1 MKFASKVSYATN
13 NPFKMRFYII
23 VKTRV
28 KPVIQLQK
36 NIGNKK
42 SAIIVAYWIQV
53 KIQPNITKPLKRS
66 LRHILFWSFI
76 LVFFTSIFGV
86 GNTIDMNVLYF
97 SLFLMPVTIGATYV
111 SIYKLLPDYLI
122 TKRYFLFGLYS
133 SYTFIILVSG
143 AVFSIFFALAF
154 LTDFKFEKMTVLSKS
169 SVFIITS
176 ICLVVI
182 VVSAFKLLKLNLKQS
197 KNNAALEAKIL
208 EAQLKLKEQELKYL
222 KMQIHPHFLFNT
234 LNTMYGLAL
243 KKAEQTPDM
252 ILKLSNL
259 LDYLLYQIEKPFV
272 LISEEIEH
280 IEDYIALEKMRFN
293 DTLHVHM
300 DVTLASQDTTI
311 APMLLLP
318 FIENSFK
325 HGSIK
330 NGVLQIDIEI
340 KADLEVVHFR
350 IKNSNSDSIAAQDGI
365 GLDNIKKRL
374 QLLYPNKHELRIH
387 NTIDVFD
394 VALQLKTTSNA

>member
-1 MKFASKVSYATN
+1 MK
-13 NPFKMRFYII
+13 I
-23 VKTRV
+23 
-28 KPVIQLQK
+28 KPQ
-36 NIGNKK
+36 
-42 SAIIVAYWIQV
+42 
-53 KIQPNITKPLKRS
+53 ITKPLQRT

-86 GNTIDMNVLYF
+86 GNTFDMNVVYF

-133 SYTFIILVSG
+133 IYTLIILVSG

-154 LTDFKFEKMTVLSKS
+154 LTNFKFEKMTVLSKS
-169 SVFIITS
+169 SIFIITS

-197 KNNAALEAKIL
+197 KNNAELEAKIL
-208 EAQLKLKEQELKYL
+208 ETQLKLKEQELKYL

-243 KKAEQTPDM
+243 KKAEKAPDM

-259 LDYLLYQIEKPFV
+259 LDYLLYQTEKPLV
-272 LISEEIEH
+272 LISEEIAH
-280 IEDYIALEKMRFN
+280 IEDYIDLEKMRFN
-293 DTLHVHM
+293 DTLEVSM
-300 DVTLASQDTTI
+300 NMKLASKHTTI

-318 FIENSFK
+318 FVENSFK

-330 NGVLQIDIEI
+330 NGVLKIDIEI
-340 KADLEVVHFR
+340 ITDIGKVYFR
-350 IKNSNSDSIAAQDGI
+350 IKNSNSQNTSSQHGI
-365 GLDNIKKRL
+365 GLENSKKRL
-374 QLLYPNKHELRIH
+374 ELLYPNKHKLSITDTKEDFEVYLK
-387 NTIDVFD
+387 
-394 VALQLKTTSNA
+394 LKTTSNG